1 MNEKDTIEVRINKQ
15 FYDGVSSKFIIKNS
29 LGEIEVLKLKCK
41 LETKTE
47 CIYFFI
53 HENIKIGEE
62 YTILDDHNYGAILEY
77 ALIVKSEEFDNQF
90 YYSQDDLGPTYTK
103 EVTYA
108 NME

>member
-1 MNEKDTIEVRINKQ
+1 MSLMRALMNEKDTIEVRINKQ

-53 HENIKIGEE
+53 HENIKLVKNTRFWM
-62 YTILDDHNYGAILEY
+62 TIIME
-77 ALIVKSEEFDNQF
+77 QF
-90 YYSQDDLGPTYTK
+90 
-103 EVTYA
+103 
-108 NME
+108 